1 MPPATANT
9 SYIHLGSYYYEPI
22 DGAFHLD
29 ELTPVE
35 GISPRY
41 PEQAEMTA
49 YSGER
54 IGLPLSFTPGN
65 ASRGQISWTSN
76 NSNSMEVVYEGID
89 SCEVLLKQPGTATIT
104 ATHNRVEGVSTS
116 FTITVKPSEVWAL
129 DETKNVTFE
138 SQGCVAY
145 QFTAEPGSYVIW
157 NDCDAWPGME
167 VFAPNGEQIAGEGGF
182 SVLSSL
188 FRLRYVRARRRTVF
202 CVKTTPDLS
211 TSSIENGK

>member
-76 NSNSMEVVYEGID
+76 NSNSVEVVYEGID

-157 NDCDAWPGME
+157 NDCDAWPGMGA
-167 VFAPNGEQIAGEGGF
+167 FAPNGEQIAGEGGF

-188 FRLRYVRARRRTVF
+188 FRLRYVRAAPAYSFLRQNNPRFVDF
-202 CVKTTPDLS
+202 FH
-211 TSSIENGK
+211 